1 MISLPDS
8 KKLILYDGHCVL
20 CDYWVRVLLRHD
32 KKEVFY
38 FTELQSE
45 TGKSVQKYLGIENQK
60 VESIILY
67 IPKKAYY
74 LKSTAIFE
82 IVKSLPWFFYGIL
95 IFKILPHVVTDKM
108 YTIVAKNRYK
118 WFGRKTTCGLID
130 VSWQHR
136 FI

>member
-8 KKLILYDGHCVL
+8 KKLIIYDGHCVL

-45 TGKSVQKYLGIENQK
+45 TGKSLQKKLGIENQK
-60 VESIILY
+60 VDSIILY
-67 IPKKAYY
+67 IPKKAFF

-82 IVKSLPWFFYGIL
+82 IVKSLPWYFYGAL
-95 IFKILPHVVTDKM
+95 VFTILPQCITDKM
-108 YTIVAKNRYK
+108 YTFIAKNRYQ
-118 WFGRKTTCGLID
+118 WFGRKTICGLID
-130 VSWQHR
+130 AKIQHR